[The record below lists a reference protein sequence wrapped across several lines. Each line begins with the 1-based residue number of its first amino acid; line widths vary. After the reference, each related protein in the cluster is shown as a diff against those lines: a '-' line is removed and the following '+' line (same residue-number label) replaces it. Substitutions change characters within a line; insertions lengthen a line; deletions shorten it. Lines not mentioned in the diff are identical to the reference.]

1 MVGKT
6 LAMSQHKYNILH
18 LKKLR
23 WYSFSIEKIQGRCL
37 AFKGGFIMNK
47 VASLGGIVSGDE
59 LNSLKLSKITNLSQS
74 NLWKTLNGKV
84 PMTFAKLVKIL
95 RGLDS
100 ESQKMEVVQEFL
112 KYTDKEADIRIAMY
126 YLYLSGYTEL
136 LHDLVEKEYRQSV
149 TNNYR
154 DIFRVCLDRQTH
166 LLRSGAF
173 LKEIEKLRTKINL
186 NKTGVNILVNTL
198 SIYGYFDLG
207 AYNVLAVLQGMI
219 QEKINEMPKGLEK
232 TLNEAELNIIC
243 AYAKLMQDEVT
254 MARELLQNVL
264 EKQEIPC
271 LLKATA
277 LSIFAESYIF
287 SEPNKALYFFELSL
301 SELRKIKN
309 NKSLLKRKLVENTVA
324 FCCIIHNI
332 PVKSEY
338 IHDDAERALQYIR
351 QNKNSDACEILNQIS
366 NRTAIQDFYL
376 SIATKDE
383 GLRRKAY
390 HRFLKDG
397 NLFYI
402 KIFDIL
408 K

>member
-1 MVGKT
+1 
-6 LAMSQHKYNILH
+6 
-18 LKKLR
+18 
-23 WYSFSIEKIQGRCL
+23 
-37 AFKGGFIMNK
+37 MNK
-47 VASLGGIVSGDE
+47 VSSLSGIILEDE

-95 RGLDS
+95 NGLDS
-100 ESQKMEVVQEFL
+100 EEQKMEVVKEFL
-112 KYTDKEADIRIAMY
+112 KCTDKEADIRTAMY

-136 LHDLVEKEYRQSV
+136 LQDLVKKEYKQSV

-154 DIFRVCLDRQTH
+154 DVFRVCLDRQTH
-166 LLRSGAF
+166 SLRAGAF
-173 LKEIEKLRTKINL
+173 LKEIEILRTKVNL

-198 SIYGYFDLG
+198 SVYGYFDLG
-207 AYNVLAVLQGMI
+207 AYNVLTVIQGMI
-219 QEKINEMPKGLEK
+219 QEKINGMPKGLEK
-232 TLNEAELNIIC
+232 TLNEVELNIIC
-243 AYAKLMQDEVT
+243 AYAYLMQDEVKT
-254 MARELLQNVL
+254 ARELLHNVL
-264 EKQEIPC
+264 EKQEIPR
-271 LLKATA
+271 LMKATA

-287 SEPNKALYFFELSL
+287 CDPDKALHFFELSL

-309 NKSLLKRKLVENTVA
+309 NKSLLKRKLVENTNA

-332 PVKSEY
+332 HVKLEY
-338 IHDDAERALQYIR
+338 IHDNAEIALQYIR
-351 QNKNSDACEILNQIS
+351 QNKKSEACEILNRIS

-376 SIATKDE
+376 SVATNDE
-383 GLRRKAY
+383 ELRRKAY

>member
-1 MVGKT
+1 
-6 LAMSQHKYNILH
+6 
-18 LKKLR
+18 
-23 WYSFSIEKIQGRCL
+23 
-37 AFKGGFIMNK
+37 MNK

-59 LNSLKLSKITNLSQS
+59 LNSVKLSKITNLSQS

-95 RGLDS
+95 SGLDS
-100 ESQKMEVVQEFL
+100 EEQRMEVVREFL

-136 LHDLVEKEYRQSV
+136 LHNLVEKEYKQSV

-166 LLRSGAF
+166 SLRSGAF

-186 NKTGVNILVNTL
+186 NKLGVNILVNSL

-207 AYNVLAVLQGMI
+207 AYNVLTVLQGMT
-219 QEKINEMPKGLEK
+219 QEKINEMPRGLEK

-243 AYAKLMQDEVT
+243 AYAYLMQDEVY

-264 EKQEIPC
+264 EKQEIPR

-287 SEPNKALYFFELSL
+287 CEPNKAMHFFELSL

-309 NKSLLKRKLVENTVA
+309 NKSLLKRKLVENTAA
-324 FCCIIHNI
+324 FCCIIHNVH
-332 PVKSEY
+332 VKSEY
-338 IHDDAERALQYIR
+338 IHDNAEIALQYIQ
-351 QNKNSDACEILNQIS
+351 QNKNDEACEILNQIS
-366 NRTAIQDFYL
+366 NRTATQDFYL

-383 GLRRKAY
+383 ELRRKAY

>member
-1 MVGKT
+1 
-6 LAMSQHKYNILH
+6 
-18 LKKLR
+18 
-23 WYSFSIEKIQGRCL
+23 
-37 AFKGGFIMNK
+37 MNK
-47 VASLGGIVSGDE
+47 VASLGGIVSDDDF
-59 LNSLKLSKITNLSQS
+59 NTVKLSKMTNLSQS

-84 PMTFAKLVKIL
+84 PMTFAKLVRIL
-95 RGLDS
+95 NGLDS
-100 ESQKMEVVQEFL
+100 EEQKMEVVQEFL
-112 KYTDKEADIRIAMY
+112 KYTVKEADIRIAMY

-136 LHDLVEKEYRQSV
+136 LHDLVEKEYKQSV

-243 AYAKLMQDEVT
+243 AYANLMQDEVKI
-254 MARELLQNVL
+254 ARALLQSVL

-287 SEPNKALYFFELSL
+287 CEPDKALHFFELSL

-309 NKSLLKRKLVENTVA
+309 NKSLLKRKLVENTTA

-338 IHDDAERALQYIR
+338 IHDEAENALQYIR

-376 SIATKDE
+376 SIAMKDE
-383 GLRRKAY
+383 ELQRKAY

>member
-1 MVGKT
+1 
-6 LAMSQHKYNILH
+6 
-18 LKKLR
+18 
-23 WYSFSIEKIQGRCL
+23 
-37 AFKGGFIMNK
+37 MNK
-47 VASLGGIVSGDE
+47 VISFGGIVSNDD
-59 LNSLKLSKITNLSQS
+59 LNSAKLSKITNLSQS

-84 PMTFAKLVKIL
+84 PMTFTKLMKIL
-95 RGLDS
+95 GGLDS
-100 ESQKMEVVQEFL
+100 EEKKMEVVQEFL
-112 KYTDKEADIRIAMY
+112 NGTDKESDIRLAMY
-126 YLYLSGYTEL
+126 YLYLAGYTEL
-136 LHDLVEKEYRQSV
+136 LSVLVGKEYKQSV

-154 DIFRVCLDRQTH
+154 EIFHVCLDRQTRS
-166 LLRSGAF
+166 LRSGEF
-173 LKEIEKLRTKINL
+173 LKEIEVLRTKVNL
-186 NKTGVNILVNTL
+186 NKPGVNILVNTL

-207 AYNVLAVLQGMI
+207 AYNVLTVLQGMI
-219 QEKINEMPKGLEK
+219 QEKINDMPKGLEK
-232 TLNEAELNIIC
+232 TLSEVELNIIC
-243 AYAKLMQDEVT
+243 SYAYLMQDEVK
-254 MARELLQNVL
+254 MARDLLQKVL
-264 EKQEIPC
+264 EEEGVPR

-287 SEPNKALYFFELSL
+287 CDPNKALYYFELSL
-301 SELRKIKN
+301 TELKKIKN
-309 NKSLLKRKLVENTVA
+309 NKSLLKRKLVENTTS

-338 IHDDAERALQYIR
+338 IHHDAERALQYIR
-351 QNKNSDACEILNQIS
+351 QNKNSKASAILHQID

-383 GLRRKAY
+383 VLRRKAY

>member
-1 MVGKT
+1 
-6 LAMSQHKYNILH
+6 
-18 LKKLR
+18 
-23 WYSFSIEKIQGRCL
+23 
-37 AFKGGFIMNK
+37 MNK

-59 LNSLKLSKITNLSQS
+59 LNSVKLSKITNLSQS

-95 RGLDS
+95 SGLDS
-100 ESQKMEVVQEFL
+100 EEQRMEVVREFL

-136 LHDLVEKEYRQSV
+136 LHNLVEKEYKQSV

-166 LLRSGAF
+166 SLRSGAF

-186 NKTGVNILVNTL
+186 NKLGVNILVNSL

-207 AYNVLAVLQGMI
+207 AYNVLTVLQGMT
-219 QEKINEMPKGLEK
+219 QEKINEMPRGLEK

-243 AYAKLMQDEVT
+243 AYAYLMQDEVY
-254 MARELLQNVL
+254 MARELLQKVL
-264 EKQEIPC
+264 EKQEIPR

-287 SEPNKALYFFELSL
+287 SEPDKAMYFFELSL
-301 SELRKIKN
+301 SELKKIKN
-309 NKSLLKRKLVENTVA
+309 NKSLLKRKLVENTAA
-324 FCCIIHNI
+324 FCCIIHNVH
-332 PVKSEY
+332 VKSEY
-338 IHDDAERALQYIR
+338 IHDNAEIALQYIQ
-351 QNKNSDACEILNQIS
+351 QNKNDEACEILNQIS
-366 NRTAIQDFYL
+366 NRTATQDFYL

-383 GLRRKAY
+383 ELRRKAY
-390 HRFLKDG
+390 HRFLKEG

>member
-1 MVGKT
+1 
-6 LAMSQHKYNILH
+6 
-18 LKKLR
+18 
-23 WYSFSIEKIQGRCL
+23 
-37 AFKGGFIMNK
+37 MNK
-47 VASLGGIVSGDE
+47 VLSLESIVSCDE
-59 LNSLKLSKITNLSQS
+59 LNSVKLSKITNLSQS

-84 PMTFAKLVKIL
+84 PMTFTKLVKIL
-95 RGLDS
+95 NGLDF
-100 ESQKMEVVQEFL
+100 EEQKIEVVQEFL

-126 YLYLSGYTEL
+126 YLYLSGYTEVL
-136 LHDLVEKEYRQSV
+136 QELVEKEYKQSV

-166 LLRSGAF
+166 SLRSGAF
-173 LKEIEKLRTKINL
+173 LKEIETLRTKVNL
-186 NKTGVNILVNTL
+186 NKPGVNILLNTL

-219 QEKINEMPKGLEK
+219 QEKINGMPKGLEK
-232 TLNEAELNIIC
+232 TLNEVELNIIC
-243 AYAKLMQDEVT
+243 AYASLMQDDVPI
-254 MARELLQNVL
+254 ARELLQKVL
-264 EKQEIPC
+264 EKQEIPR

-287 SEPNKALYFFELSL
+287 CDPDKALYFFELSL
-301 SELRKIKN
+301 SELKKIKN
-309 NKSLLKRKLVENTVA
+309 NKSLLKRKLVENTTA

-332 PVKSEY
+332 HVKSEY
-338 IHDDAERALQYIR
+338 IHDNAEIALQYIC
-351 QNKNSDACEILNQIS
+351 QNKNSEACEILNQIS

-383 GLRRKAY
+383 ELRRKSY

>member
-1 MVGKT
+1 
-6 LAMSQHKYNILH
+6 
-18 LKKLR
+18 
-23 WYSFSIEKIQGRCL
+23 
-37 AFKGGFIMNK
+37 MNK
-47 VASLGGIVSGDE
+47 VSSLSSIVLDDE
-59 LNSLKLSKITNLSQS
+59 LNSVKLSKITNLSQS

-95 RGLDS
+95 SGLDS
-100 ESQKMEVVQEFL
+100 EEQKMAVVQEFL
-112 KYTDKEADIRIAMY
+112 KYTDKEADIRTAMY
-126 YLYLSGYTEL
+126 YLYQSGYTEL
-136 LHDLVEKEYRQSV
+136 LHDLVENDYKQSV

-154 DIFRVCLDRQTH
+154 DIFRVCLDRQTQS
-166 LLRSGAF
+166 LRSGAF
-173 LKEIEKLRTKINL
+173 LKEIETLRTKVNL
-186 NKTGVNILVNTL
+186 NKTGVNILVNIL

-207 AYNVLAVLQGMI
+207 AYNVLTILQGII
-219 QEKINEMPKGLEK
+219 QEKIDEMPKGLEK
-232 TLNEAELNIIC
+232 TLNEVELNIIC
-243 AYAKLMQDEVT
+243 AYASLMQDEVKT
-254 MARELLQNVL
+254 ARELLQHVL

-287 SEPNKALYFFELSL
+287 SNPDKALYFFELSL

-309 NKSLLKRKLVENTVA
+309 NKSLLKRKLVENTTA

-332 PVKSEY
+332 PVKLGY
-338 IHDDAERALQYIR
+338 IHDDAEIALQCIR
-351 QNKNSDACEILNQIS
+351 QNKNSEACKILNQIS
-366 NRTAIQDFYL
+366 NRTATQDFYL
-376 SIATKDE
+376 SIAMNDE
-383 GLRRKAY
+383 ELRKKAY

>member
-1 MVGKT
+1 
-6 LAMSQHKYNILH
+6 
-18 LKKLR
+18 
-23 WYSFSIEKIQGRCL
+23 
-37 AFKGGFIMNK
+37 MNK
-47 VASLGGIVSGDE
+47 VASLGGIVSGDD
-59 LNSLKLSKITNLSQS
+59 LNSVKLSKITNLSQS

-95 RGLDS
+95 SGLDS
-100 ESQKMEVVQEFL
+100 ENQKMEVVKEFL

-136 LHDLVEKEYRQSV
+136 LHNLVEKEYKQSV

-166 LLRSGAF
+166 SLRSGAF

-186 NKTGVNILVNTL
+186 NKPGVNILVNSL

-207 AYNVLAVLQGMI
+207 AYNVLTVLQGMI
-219 QEKINEMPKGLEK
+219 QEKINEMPRGLEK

-243 AYAKLMQDEVT
+243 AYAYLMQDEVKV
-254 MARELLQNVL
+254 ARELLQTVL
-264 EKQEIPC
+264 EKQEIPR

-287 SEPNKALYFFELSL
+287 CEPDKALYFFELSL

-309 NKSLLKRKLVENTVA
+309 NKSLLKRKLVENTAA
-324 FCCIIHNI
+324 FCCIIHNVH
-332 PVKSEY
+332 VKSEY
-338 IHDDAERALQYIR
+338 IHDNAEIALQYIH
-351 QNKNSDACEILNQIS
+351 QHKNDEAREVLNQIS

-376 SIATKDE
+376 SIATNDE
-383 GLRRKAY
+383 ELRRKAY